1 MGKRAFLM
9 AGQGSQFP
17 GMARDLYTTED
28 NVRAL
33 FDKAEVLRPGTL
45 AMMFDGSAEEL
56 KQTDNTQPCLFLADL
71 APAIA
76 LHAHGI
82 VPDAVAG
89 FSLGEIAALSE
100 AGILDA
106 EDAFRLVCVR
116 GISMQSAAEKTPG
129 TMLAV
134 LRAERSA
141 VESMCAEC
149 GVYAVNYNCPG
160 QIVVAGETGKID
172 AMKELLTAK
181 GVRFIPLAVGGAFH
195 TPYMSEAS
203 ASLREALTTMALHAP
218 SIPLYANRTAQPYPG
233 DADGQTAL
241 ITAQVANSVLWE
253 DTIRAMAADGVEEFI
268 ECGPGKTLGGLV
280 RKTLPEAR
288 VYSVGDVP
296 SLADYLSSIRKA
308 VGA

>member
-1 MGKRAFLM
+1 M

-17 GMARDLYTTED
+17 GMAQDLYTAED

-33 FDKAEVLRPGTL
+33 FDRAEAQRPGTL

-71 APAIA
+71 AAAIA
-76 LHAHGI
+76 LRAHGI

-89 FSLGEIAALSE
+89 FSLGEIAALAE
-100 AGILDA
+100 ANVLDA
-106 EDAFRLVCVR
+106 GDAFRLVCAR
-116 GISMQSAAEKTPG
+116 GESMQRAAEKTPG
-129 TMLAV
+129 AMLAV

-160 QIVVAGETGKID
+160 QIVVAGEIGKID
-172 AMKELLTAK
+172 AMKELLSAK

-203 ASLREALTTMALHAP
+203 ETLRGELATMTLHAP
-218 SIPLYANRTAQPYPG
+218 AVPLYANRTAQPYPG
-233 DADGQTAL
+233 DAKGQTAL

-268 ECGPGKTLGGLV
+268 ECGPGKTLAGLV
-280 RKTLPEAR
+280 HKTLPEAR
-288 VYSVGDVP
+288 VYSVGDVA
-296 SLADYLSSIRKA
+296 SLADYLTTLRKA
-308 VGA
+308 V